1 MVFLFLTKS
10 LYLNPE
16 RNMNIKEELNTNNSW
31 VTKYVPGTVLG
42 APFNLFC
49 TEQLRKQDY
58 RG

>member
-1 MVFLFLTKS
+1 
-10 LYLNPE
+10 
-16 RNMNIKEELNTNNSW
+16 MNIKEELNTNNSW

-42 APFNLFC
+42 ASWYVNLFC